1 MRRRERGRVRVAG
14 WIVALLLL
22 PAAGGAGIQA
32 KGPKGQGPMLWI
44 VADRIV
50 GFVPFTVLLYG
61 KVVGT
66 DPGTMELCR
75 SEVAWLKETSA
86 ANPSGG
92 AASGQ
97 TPGDR
102 GGRPAEGSAC
112 ATGRLQRTP
121 EGYDYAYDM
130 RFTQPGT
137 FQVRLSMVDAE
148 GKRILS
154 NAVQVNAF

>member
-1 MRRRERGRVRVAG
+1 MRRGESSRVGLAG
-14 WIVALLLL
+14 VIAALLLL
-22 PAAGGAGIQA
+22 PAGGGAEIQA

-75 SEVAWLKETSA
+75 SEVAWLTETSA

-102 GGRPAEGSAC
+102 GRPAEGSAC
-112 ATGRLQRTP
+112 ATGRTQRTP

-137 FQVRLSMVDAE
+137 FQVRLSMVDAA